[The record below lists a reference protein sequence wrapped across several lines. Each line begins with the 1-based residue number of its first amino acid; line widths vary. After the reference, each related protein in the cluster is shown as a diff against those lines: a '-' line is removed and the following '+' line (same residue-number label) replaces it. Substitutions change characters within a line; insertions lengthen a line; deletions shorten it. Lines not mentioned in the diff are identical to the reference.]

1 MTTVISNE
9 LRIQIPA
16 SKAAV
21 GAVRDMV
28 AGRLRTWGFPS
39 MIDDIIL
46 ATGEMAANAVAV
58 TPFGGHI
65 WVRLSLDP
73 AGVLLEIWDPSEE
86 LPARTPLIEL
96 TLETLDLSPENF
108 DNNGGRGLAILDTLA
123 DAWNV
128 RPHPTGGKIV
138 WSRFTTR

>member
-1 MTTVISNE
+1 VTAVISNE
-9 LRIQIPA
+9 LRIQILA

-21 GAVRDMV
+21 GVVRDMV
-28 AGRLRTWGFPS
+28 ARRLRTWALPG
-39 MIDDIIL
+39 MIDDVVL

-65 WVRLSLDP
+65 WARLSLDQ

-86 LPARTPLIEL
+86 LPARTPQMEL

-108 DNNGGRGLAILDTLA
+108 DDNGGRGLAILDTLA
-123 DAWNV
+123 DGWNV

-138 WSRFTTR
+138 WSRFTTG